1 MVVHV
6 AHLVLSNWQPT
17 AYCNH
22 IGGGAG
28 CVGGARALARRFA
41 HARSRQPFLPYIPLA
56 SMSDASGSRSGS
68 EKISSLSPV
77 DSADEGTASSSAMLS
92 AARSLPAKNCGR
104 YFREKY

>member
-6 AHLVLSNWQPT
+6 AHLVLSDWQPT

-41 HARSRQPFLPYIPLA
+41 HVRSRLP
-56 SMSDASGSRSGS
+56 
-68 EKISSLSPV
+68 
-77 DSADEGTASSSAMLS
+77 
-92 AARSLPAKNCGR
+92 
-104 YFREKY
+104 

>member
-41 HARSRQPFLPYIPLA
+41 LAQSRQPLDPLNYLQVIFP
-56 SMSDASGSRSGS
+56 
-68 EKISSLSPV
+68 K
-77 DSADEGTASSSAMLS
+77 
-92 AARSLPAKNCGR
+92 AR
-104 YFREKY
+104 

>member
-28 CVGGARALARRFA
+28 FVGGARALVRRFA
-41 HARSRQPFLPYIPLA
+41 HARSRQPFLPYIPLDPTAITKSIVA
-56 SMSDASGSRSGS
+56 S
-68 EKISSLSPV
+68 
-77 DSADEGTASSSAMLS
+77 T
-92 AARSLPAKNCGR
+92 
-104 YFREKY
+104 